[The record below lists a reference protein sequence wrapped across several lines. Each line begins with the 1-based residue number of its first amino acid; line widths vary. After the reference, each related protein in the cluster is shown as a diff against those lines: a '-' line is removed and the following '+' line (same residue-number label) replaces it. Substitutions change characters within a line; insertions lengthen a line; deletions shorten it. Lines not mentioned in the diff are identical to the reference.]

1 MTMASTSDPID
12 LTATAFLLPADVKC
26 LAVKD
31 LSARLRERIGPVGAG
46 QAVLTRPG
54 FRLVPR
60 LIPEPLAALLDQFRT
75 PSLITDAVLRFSR
88 LRAQEPET
96 VLDHAFDALAALIT
110 GGILVPIDS
119 DAAATAAP
127 EPSLGSGQAFGAY
140 EIQALVRSLDDVEVY
155 RARCPSGAPA
165 ALKIARDD
173 RAGVAASLANEARTL
188 ARLGG
193 ADSPKLFDHGTIE
206 GRAFIAMEWCEGTS
220 IAAAARQ
227 ARAARDRTGLHALIG
242 RMFAAYARLHA
253 AGILH
258 GDVHTGNILVR
269 PDGRVVILDFGAAV
283 PIDAADAAPRTGIP
297 HFHDPDMALALLE
310 GRLPPPASARSEQ
323 YGLCV
328 LAYLLATGEHPQDAA
343 AVQETLLRSIVERH
357 PLPFAARGVAAWPD
371 AEAILE
377 RGLAKQPERRFP
389 DVAALAASWARAAPM
404 ARTCDRTSVTTGNAL
419 GRRLDAVR
427 RLGRPRGD
435 PVLHAWFALR
445 AAIALED
452 CELLAAARILAA
464 RARPGQS
471 ASFVSAQVARAA
483 SDARG
488 EQSAIDDFLA
498 SASALAAGPARAC
511 ALVAA
516 ATLLKGPAHGAID
529 HGPLLA
535 WVSSAI
541 GQDCSGET
549 EKDAAWLHAQLA
561 LCDTPALVASER
573 LRQALGALAPAD
585 GDVWLWADAHRAFEE
600 EDFKRRA
607 HSAPRS
613 GHRARQGF
621 AHLRL
626 HQLTGACAWI
636 DAARSCSATA
646 DAGPADLLDC
656 LLEIELIAPERAQ
669 LPFFLRA
676 ERAQVG
682 RAGAAPAAPFSSS
695 ERRLSAGVYRAP
707 VPG

>member
-1 MTMASTSDPID
+1 MTMASTPDPID

-31 LSARLRERIGPVGAG
+31 LSARLRERIGPVEAA

-60 LIPEPLAALLDQFRT
+60 LVAEPLAALLDQFRT

-88 LRAQEPET
+88 LRAQQPEAI
-96 VLDHAFDALAALIT
+96 LDHAFDALAALIT
-110 GGILVPIDS
+110 GGILVPADT
-119 DAAATAAP
+119 AAAVGP
-127 EPSLGSGQAFGAY
+127 EPSFGAGQAFGAY
-140 EIQALVRSLDDVEVY
+140 EIEALVRSLDDIEVY
-155 RARCPSGAPA
+155 RARGPSGAPA
-165 ALKIARDD
+165 AVKIARDD
-173 RAGVAASLANEARTL
+173 RPGVAASLGHEARML
-188 ARLGG
+188 ARLRNV
-193 ADSPKLFDHGTIE
+193 DSPTLCDHGTFA
-206 GRAFIAMEWCEGTS
+206 GRAYVAMEWCEGIS

-227 ARAARDRTGLHALIG
+227 MRAARDPIALHGLIG
-242 RMFAAYARLHA
+242 RMFDAYARLHA

-283 PIDAADAAPRTGIP
+283 PLDAADAVPRGGIP
-297 HFHDPDMALALLE
+297 HFHDPEMALALLE
-310 GRLPPPASARSEQ
+310 GRLPPPASAKSEQ

-343 AVQETLLRSIVERH
+343 AVQETLLRNIVERH
-357 PLPFAARGVAAWPD
+357 PLPFAARGVAAWPG
-371 AEAILE
+371 AEAILA

-389 DVAALAASWARAAPM
+389 DVAALAASWARSAPKSP
-404 ARTCDRTSVTTGNAL
+404 ACDPRSGTGGDAL

-427 RLGRPRGD
+427 RLARPRGD

-445 AAIALED
+445 AAIALEE
-452 CELLAAARILAA
+452 CELLAAARIYAA
-464 RARPGQS
+464 RAGPSRS
-471 ASFVSAQVARAA
+471 AAFVSAQVARAA
-483 SDARG
+483 SDPRG

-498 SASALAAGPARAC
+498 SATALEAGPERAA

-535 WVSSAI
+535 WVSTAI
-541 GQDCSGET
+541 GQARPGEAD
-549 EKDAAWLHAQLA
+549 KDAAWLHAELA
-561 LCDTPALVASER
+561 LCSTLAVVASDR
-573 LRQALGALAPAD
+573 LHQDLRALATAD
-585 GDVWLWADAHRAFEE
+585 GDIWLWADAHRVFGDEH
-600 EDFKRRA
+600 FKRQA
-607 HSAPRS
+607 LTAPRP

-636 DAARSCSATA
+636 DAARSCSPAA
-646 DAGPADLLDC
+646 DAGRADLLDC
-656 LLEIELIAPERAQ
+656 LLAIELIAPERAQ

-676 ERAQVG
+676 ERTHFG
-682 RAGAAPAAPFSSS
+682 RAGVAPPAPFSSS
-695 ERRLSAGVYRAP
+695 ERRLSGGVCRAA